1 MRETVGVAVAVVD
14 PVTATLRDA
23 VVVAVVDSVASTLRD
38 AVALLWSKD
47 VDCDKECVIDEWVK
61 PISRANPINNAK
73 TRQRILPVVPIFFLL
88 AFEKDAFFPFEIEKS
103 FMTTFPYLTYFF
115 FLHLTFEFLDNTTQP
130 TYGIWTLLFSRSVG
144 RPKALASCY

>member
-88 AFEKDAFFPFEIEKS
+88 AFEKDALFPFEIAKS
-103 FMTTFPYLTYFF
+103 FMTTFPQ
-115 FLHLTFEFLDNTTQP
+115 LTFFASHFRVSRQYNAAHIRNLDTA
-130 TYGIWTLLFSRSVG
+130 LL
-144 RPKALASCY
+144 